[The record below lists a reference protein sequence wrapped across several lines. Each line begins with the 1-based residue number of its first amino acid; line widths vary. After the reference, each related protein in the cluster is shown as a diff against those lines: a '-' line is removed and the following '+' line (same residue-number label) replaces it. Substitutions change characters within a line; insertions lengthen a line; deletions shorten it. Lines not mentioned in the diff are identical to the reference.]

1 MATPY
6 QTQDLQTT
14 QTKDVGYHSIS
25 AFFYLSAAVLLA
37 NVTIRY
43 QGVDKVYQPDIA
55 TVVFGGLVWILVAS
69 THVSMASFLG
79 LTLFMTVPNPQGWV
93 MFVSVFCFVMTF
105 LWLIIFACGGHKNS
119 SGWATADFL
128 YHLIAAVFY
137 LSASVILANETIA
150 MKVWTSSTVIAYPF
164 KYYQIDIAAVVFS
177 FIATLLY
184 FIHCIFSAMRWK
196 SF

>member
-1 MATPY
+1 MRLGVEGNVLMQRYGKVMLIQEHVLLGKIMATPY

-14 QTKDVGYHSIS
+14 QTK
-25 AFFYLSAAVLLA
+25 
-37 NVTIRY
+37 
-43 QGVDKVYQPDIA
+43 
-55 TVVFGGLVWILVAS
+55 VFGGLVWILVAS
-69 THVSMASFLG
+69 THVSMASFLE
-79 LTLFMTVPNPQGWV
+79 LTLIMTVPNPQGWV

-150 MKVWTSSTVIAYPF
+150 MKVWTSSTVIGYPF

>member
-1 MATPY
+1 MTAATQQMSSLPSG
-6 QTQDLQTT
+6 LRICTT
-14 QTKDVGYHSIS
+14 V
-25 AFFYLSAAVLLA
+25 
-37 NVTIRY
+37 
-43 QGVDKVYQPDIA
+43 PDILYLPEL
-55 TVVFGGLVWILVAS
+55 VFGGLVWILVAS
-69 THVSMASFLG
+69 THVSMASL
-79 LTLFMTVPNPQGWV
+79 LTLTAFMTVPNPQGWV

-164 KYYQIDIAAVVFS
+164 KYYQIDIAAVVRTKY
-177 FIATLLY
+177 TLVFVDTELIFHAHFPLY
-184 FIHCIFSAMRWK
+184 LG
-196 SF
+196 